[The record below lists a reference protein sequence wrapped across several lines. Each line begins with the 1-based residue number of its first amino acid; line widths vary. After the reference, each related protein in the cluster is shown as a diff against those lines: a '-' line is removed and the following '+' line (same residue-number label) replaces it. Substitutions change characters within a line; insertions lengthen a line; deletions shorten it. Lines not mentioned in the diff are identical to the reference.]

1 MEEHQTQQSTAALS
15 GRRGVG
21 HIVGAGDE
29 KRTQVRRHRDAM
41 IEQQHESK
49 PLQMLTDRGR
59 KCDLLDV
66 IAFEPPG
73 HVDQR
78 NLGHIKRR
86 NSS

>member
-1 MEEHQTQQSTAALS
+1 MEEHQTQQGTAALS

-29 KRTQVRRHRDAM
+29 KRTQVRRHRDAT

-73 HVDQR
+73 QVNQR
-78 NLGHIKRR
+78 NLVHIKRR
-86 NSS
+86 VSS

>member
-1 MEEHQTQQSTAALS
+1 
-15 GRRGVG
+15 
-21 HIVGAGDE
+21 
-29 KRTQVRRHRDAM
+29 M

-78 NLGHIKRR
+78 NLVHIKRR
-86 NSS
+86 VSS